1 MKTQSGAKTRA
12 MMGFLVALLTLAL
25 ITPRTLTTP
34 SVAHAAPAG
43 CSVSG
48 EAYGTQT
55 TGNALV
61 ASGKTADVI
70 LPPGGTN
77 SVANTTSPTV
87 STGPITDTSLDVSMP
102 TLATAATTSTVNGVS
117 ILAGAVTGSFQ
128 SVSTSSSDGATA
140 STSFAGTYQ
149 SYSINNGPTQMNP
162 APNTRVDVPGVGFAI
177 VNEQIPTGNGTTTTG
192 LTVIGFD
199 LHVVTGTVAVP
210 AGTEIFIASAASGV
224 TCSGLLAPL
233 ATATAAAQT
242 ASAGATQTAAQTAA
256 AQTAAAQTAAAQT
269 AAAQTAAA
277 QTAAAQTAAAQTA
290 TALTANAGAA
300 QTAAA
305 QTVAAQ
311 TAAAQT
317 AAAQTAAA
325 QTAAAQTAAAQTAAA
340 QTAAAQTANAGGV
353 NAGATQTAAA
363 QTAAAQTAA
372 AQTANAGNAAAQTAA
387 AQTAAAGAA
396 GSGAAQ
402 TAAVQTA
409 NAGAAQTAAAQTA
422 AAQTANAGNTG
433 TGGSANTAV
442 PVATSTPAPGN
453 ANSAA
458 TATTSPAQA
467 AATGTART
475 STNATVT
482 PGQTGPRLTLQP
494 PSARPGGAVTV
505 TGTGF
510 GRRERVTL
518 SLNGTALT
526 SVVANPDG
534 TFKATFRA
542 PEGLLNGANTV
553 AASGAASGRSAVA
566 TLTGRQ
572 SVATTFYAVGASTM
586 AGERASLPI
595 LNPNAQAARVDLT
608 FYYRD
613 GAPRQAHLSVAAHSR
628 GTADLNALAGRNR
641 VFGLKLVANRVVTAQ
656 LDVARNGKD
665 DYSLLGVSAPSAS
678 WYLAEGYTGLTF
690 HETLALLNPGRT
702 TARVQ
707 VRLLPVGGRA
717 ARTVMVTVAPQRTGL
732 IDVNRLMP
740 GRSLSVIATGRTPI
754 VLTRLLTFSTQG
766 YGVTARTGANTPATS
781 WIFAEGTTTRFQ
793 TFLTVLNPNRTGTQV
808 TARFYGRTGALLGR
822 RTIYVPG
829 LRRANIKLNDVLHA
843 SGVASVVTSAQPI
856 VVERP
861 EYFGSPN
868 GRRIAGSD
876 VFGRN
881 GAGLR
886 WAFPGGTTTG
896 RSEFLLIYNPS
907 TRTAVV
913 DATGYGANGRMMTR
927 RFSVRPTTRATV
939 DVNRSF
945 AGLAAQHGIVL
956 RAANGQGFVAEQTLF
971 APNFSTLD
979 STQGAAS

>member
-1 MKTQSGAKTRA
+1 M
-12 MMGFLVALLTLAL
+12 
-25 ITPRTLTTP
+25 
-34 SVAHAAPAG
+34 
-43 CSVSG
+43 
-48 EAYGTQT
+48 
-55 TGNALV
+55 
-61 ASGKTADVI
+61 
-70 LPPGGTN
+70 
-77 SVANTTSPTV
+77 
-87 STGPITDTSLDVSMP
+87 
-102 TLATAATTSTVNGVS
+102 
-117 ILAGAVTGSFQ
+117 
-128 SVSTSSSDGATA
+128 
-140 STSFAGTYQ
+140 
-149 SYSINNGPTQMNP
+149 
-162 APNTRVDVPGVGFAI
+162 
-177 VNEQIPTGNGTTTTG
+177 
-192 LTVIGFD
+192 
-199 LHVVTGTVAVP
+199 
-210 AGTEIFIASAASGV
+210 
-224 TCSGLLAPL
+224 
-233 ATATAAAQT
+233 
-242 ASAGATQTAAQTAA
+242 
-256 AQTAAAQTAAAQT
+256 
-269 AAAQTAAA
+269 
-277 QTAAAQTAAAQTA
+277 
-290 TALTANAGAA
+290 
-300 QTAAA
+300 
-305 QTVAAQ
+305 
-311 TAAAQT
+311 
-317 AAAQTAAA
+317 
-325 QTAAAQTAAAQTAAA
+325 
-340 QTAAAQTANAGGV
+340 
-353 NAGATQTAAA
+353 
-363 QTAAAQTAA
+363 
-372 AQTANAGNAAAQTAA
+372 
-387 AQTAAAGAA
+387 
-396 GSGAAQ
+396 
-402 TAAVQTA
+402 
-409 NAGAAQTAAAQTA
+409 
-422 AAQTANAGNTG
+422 
-433 TGGSANTAV
+433 
-442 PVATSTPAPGN
+442 
-453 ANSAA
+453 A

-467 AATGTART
+467 AATETART
-475 STNATVT
+475 SAKSTATS
-482 PGQTGPRLTLQP
+482 GQTGPSLTLQP
-494 PSARPGGAVTV
+494 PSAGPGGTVTV
-505 TGTGF
+505 TGKGF

-518 SLNGTALT
+518 SLNGAALT

-553 AASGAASGRSAVA
+553 ATSGAASGRSAVA

-613 GAPRQAHLSVAAHSR
+613 GAPRQARLSVAAHSR
-628 GTADLNALAGRNR
+628 GIADLNALAGRNR

-665 DYSLLGVSAPSAS
+665 DYSLLGISAPSAS

-766 YGVTARTGANTPATS
+766 YGVTARMGVNTAATS
-781 WIFAEGTTTRFQ
+781 WIFAEGTTTTRFQ

-843 SGVASVVTSAQPI
+843 SGIASVVTSAQPI

-913 DATGYGANGRMMTR
+913 NATGYGANGRMMTR
-927 RFSVRPTTRATV
+927 RFSVRPTTRATI

-971 APNFSTLD
+971 APNFNTLD

>member
-61 ASGKTADVI
+61 TSGKTADVI

-140 STSFAGTYQ
+140 STSSAGTYQ

-242 ASAGATQTAAQTAA
+242 ASAGATQTAAAQTAAAQTAAAQTTAAQTAAAQTAAALTANAGA

-269 AAAQTAAA
+269 AAAQTAAV
-277 QTAAAQTAAAQTA
+277 QTA
-290 TALTANAGAA
+290 G
-300 QTAAA
+300 
-305 QTVAAQ
+305 
-311 TAAAQT
+311 
-317 AAAQTAAA
+317 
-325 QTAAAQTAAAQTAAA
+325 A

-353 NAGATQTAAA
+353 NAGATQTAAAQTAAAQTANAGAAQTAVA

-402 TAAVQTA
+402 TAATP
-409 NAGAAQTAAAQTA
+409 
-422 AAQTANAGNTG
+422 TANAGNTG

-518 SLNGTALT
+518 SLNGAALT

-553 AASGAASGRSAVA
+553 AASGTASGRSAVA

-613 GAPRQAHLSVAAHSR
+613 GAPRQARLSVAAHSR
-628 GTADLNALAGRNR
+628 GIADLNALAGRNR

-656 LDVARNGKD
+656 LDVARDGKD

-707 VRLLPVGGRA
+707 VRLLPFGGRA

-740 GRSLSVIATGRTPI
+740 GRSLSIIATGRTPI

-766 YGVTARTGANTPATS
+766 YGVTARTGANTAATS
-781 WIFAEGTTTRFQ
+781 WIFAEGTTTTRFQ

-843 SGVASVVTSAQPI
+843 SGIASVVTSAQPI

-907 TRTAVV
+907 ARTAIV

>member
-61 ASGKTADVI
+61 TSGKTADVI

-140 STSFAGTYQ
+140 STSSAGTYQ

-177 VNEQIPTGNGTTTTG
+177 VNEQIPTGNSNGTTTTG

-242 ASAGATQTAAQTAA
+242 ASAGATQTAAAQTAAAQTAAAQTAAAQTTAAQTAAAQTAAALTANAGA

-269 AAAQTAAA
+269 AAAQTAAV
-277 QTAAAQTAAAQTA
+277 QTA
-290 TALTANAGAA
+290 G
-300 QTAAA
+300 
-305 QTVAAQ
+305 
-311 TAAAQT
+311 
-317 AAAQTAAA
+317 
-325 QTAAAQTAAAQTAAA
+325 A

-353 NAGATQTAAA
+353 NAGATQTAAAQTAAAQTANAGAAQTAVA

-402 TAAVQTA
+402 TAATP
-409 NAGAAQTAAAQTA
+409 
-422 AAQTANAGNTG
+422 TANAGNTG

-518 SLNGTALT
+518 SLNGAALT

-613 GAPRQAHLSVAAHSR
+613 GAPRQARLSVAAHSR
-628 GTADLNALAGRNR
+628 GIADLNALAGRNR

-656 LDVARNGKD
+656 LDVARDGKD

-707 VRLLPVGGRA
+707 VRLLPFGGRA

-740 GRSLSVIATGRTPI
+740 GRSLSIIATGRTPI

-766 YGVTARTGANTPATS
+766 YGVTARTGANTAATS
-781 WIFAEGTTTRFQ
+781 WIFAEGTTTTRFQ

-843 SGVASVVTSAQPI
+843 SGIASVVTSAQPI

-907 TRTAVV
+907 ARTAIV

>member
-61 ASGKTADVI
+61 TSGKTADVI

-140 STSFAGTYQ
+140 STSSAGTYQ

-242 ASAGATQTAAQTAA
+242 ASAGATQTAAAQTAAAQTAAAQTTAAQTAAAQTAAALTANAGA

-269 AAAQTAAA
+269 AAAQTAAV
-277 QTAAAQTAAAQTA
+277 QTA
-290 TALTANAGAA
+290 G
-300 QTAAA
+300 
-305 QTVAAQ
+305 
-311 TAAAQT
+311 
-317 AAAQTAAA
+317 
-325 QTAAAQTAAAQTAAA
+325 A

-353 NAGATQTAAA
+353 NAGATQTAAAQTAAAQTANAGAAQTAVA

-402 TAAVQTA
+402 TAATP
-409 NAGAAQTAAAQTA
+409 
-422 AAQTANAGNTG
+422 TANAGNTG

-518 SLNGTALT
+518 SLNGAALT

-613 GAPRQAHLSVAAHSR
+613 GAPRQARLSVAAHSR
-628 GTADLNALAGRNR
+628 GIADLNALAGRNR

-656 LDVARNGKD
+656 LDVARDGKD

-707 VRLLPVGGRA
+707 VRLLPFGGRA

-740 GRSLSVIATGRTPI
+740 GRSLSIIATGRTPI

-766 YGVTARTGANTPATS
+766 YGVTARTGANTAATS
-781 WIFAEGTTTRFQ
+781 WIFAEGTTTTRFQ

-843 SGVASVVTSAQPI
+843 SGIASVVTSAQPI

-907 TRTAVV
+907 ARTAIV

>member
-1 MKTQSGAKTRA
+1 M
-12 MMGFLVALLTLAL
+12 
-25 ITPRTLTTP
+25 
-34 SVAHAAPAG
+34 
-43 CSVSG
+43 
-48 EAYGTQT
+48 
-55 TGNALV
+55 
-61 ASGKTADVI
+61 
-70 LPPGGTN
+70 
-77 SVANTTSPTV
+77 
-87 STGPITDTSLDVSMP
+87 
-102 TLATAATTSTVNGVS
+102 
-117 ILAGAVTGSFQ
+117 
-128 SVSTSSSDGATA
+128 
-140 STSFAGTYQ
+140 
-149 SYSINNGPTQMNP
+149 
-162 APNTRVDVPGVGFAI
+162 
-177 VNEQIPTGNGTTTTG
+177 
-192 LTVIGFD
+192 
-199 LHVVTGTVAVP
+199 
-210 AGTEIFIASAASGV
+210 
-224 TCSGLLAPL
+224 
-233 ATATAAAQT
+233 
-242 ASAGATQTAAQTAA
+242 
-256 AQTAAAQTAAAQT
+256 
-269 AAAQTAAA
+269 
-277 QTAAAQTAAAQTA
+277 
-290 TALTANAGAA
+290 
-300 QTAAA
+300 
-305 QTVAAQ
+305 
-311 TAAAQT
+311 
-317 AAAQTAAA
+317 
-325 QTAAAQTAAAQTAAA
+325 
-340 QTAAAQTANAGGV
+340 
-353 NAGATQTAAA
+353 
-363 QTAAAQTAA
+363 
-372 AQTANAGNAAAQTAA
+372 
-387 AQTAAAGAA
+387 
-396 GSGAAQ
+396 
-402 TAAVQTA
+402 
-409 NAGAAQTAAAQTA
+409 
-422 AAQTANAGNTG
+422 
-433 TGGSANTAV
+433 
-442 PVATSTPAPGN
+442 
-453 ANSAA
+453 
-458 TATTSPAQA
+458 
-467 AATGTART
+467 
-475 STNATVT
+475 
-482 PGQTGPRLTLQP
+482 
-494 PSARPGGAVTV
+494 TV
-505 TGTGF
+505 TGKGF

-518 SLNGTALT
+518 SLNGAALT

-613 GAPRQAHLSVAAHSR
+613 GAPRQARLSVAAHSR
-628 GTADLNALAGRNR
+628 GIADLNALAGRNR

-690 HETLALLNPGRT
+690 HETLALLNTGRT

-766 YGVTARTGANTPATS
+766 YGVTARMGVNTAATS
-781 WIFAEGTTTRFQ
+781 WIFAEGTTTTRFQ

-843 SGVASVVTSAQPI
+843 SGIASVVTSAQPI

-861 EYFGSPN
+861 EYVGSPN